1 MAIDASGHKYIS
13 LEDLP
18 KQLQNKL
25 RKYKGRR
32 DIEYLTVR
40 GMGYYDDLA
49 TQHLYAIAHNK
60 KFQPFK
66 YMSKLERKK
75 QRQADKWRDNIRK
88 RLGYEV
94 RRI

>member
-1 MAIDASGHKYIS
+1 
-13 LEDLP
+13 
-18 KQLQNKL
+18 
-25 RKYKGRR
+25 
-32 DIEYLTVR
+32 
-40 GMGYYDDLA
+40 MGYYDDLA

-75 QRQADKWRDNIRK
+75 QRQADKWRDNILK
-88 RLGYEV
+88 RVGYEV